1 MSGNFFEDGYPPPA
15 FHFTVGF
22 GGVGGNA
29 DRSPAP
35 DTSFT
40 EVSGI
45 AVEIETEAVVE
56 GGENRFVRQLPKQVK
71 HGNLELK
78 RGIAQLASPLVGWCK
93 ETLEGEF
100 AKRLRLRTII
110 VSLNGASGE
119 QLRTWEFHDAY
130 PVKWSVDGFNSTKNE
145 VAIESMAFAYT
156 YSQRTK

>member
-15 FHFTVGF
+15 FHFTVAF
-22 GGVGGNA
+22 GGASGGGSA
-29 DRSPAP
+29 IP
-35 DTSFT
+35 DTSFS

-45 AVEIETEAVVE
+45 AIEIETEAVID
-56 GGENRFVRQLPKQVK
+56 GGENRFIRQLPLRVK

-78 RGIAQLASPLVGWCK
+78 RGVAQLASPLVGWCK

-100 AKRLRLRTII
+100 AKPLKLRTIV
-110 VSLNGASGE
+110 VSLNGGAGE
-119 QLRTWEFHDAY
+119 QLRTWEFHDAF

-145 VAIESMAFAYT
+145 VAIEAMAFAYT